1 MHEKELDMIFG
12 TDTDAK
18 TSLDQLKEQ
27 IDEAN
32 KPEVLKEPIN
42 NKAEEIKTEETEQ
55 IEIDDS
61 ISSHN
66 SSRIIEEKPI
76 ASNSVE
82 NTITNNSTVLENE
95 LPISTK
101 NAEEVHTNT
110 EIDDISSHNF
120 VEEKF

>member
-42 NKAEEIKTEETEQ
+42 DKAEEIKTEVEDKTE
-55 IEIDDS
+55 DS

-66 SSRIIEEKPI
+66 SSRIVEEKPI
-76 ASNSVE
+76 ASNVVE
-82 NTITNNSTVLENE
+82 STITNNSTILENE